1 MQDGVQRACSDES
14 LLGELDLDDALA
26 GSHHVLVLDA
36 HDTTAP
42 NSVELGVIVVLS
54 LESVSEL
61 LEVNEV
67 LATDVG
73 ESDSRGVLHVDE
85 LAKVGLAADEAEGD
99 TLLPAESGKMDDNLN
114 RVDVVGNDDK
124 LGLVLLNESGDVVQA
139 ELEVH
144 WLLGLGGVLLSL
156 TLKTKGLL
164 LVGLGHVLS
173 EQFKELGG
181 LVLVESLGEL
191 VDLRRHLQSLH
202 EDALLPLDANVARPL
217 DETGQVLRRLDISS
231 KTIVANVLLEERA
244 IASGSATSTSFG
256 FNDLLAQ
263 IGRAH
268 V

>member
-61 LEVNEV
+61 LEVDEV

-73 ESDSRGVLHVDE
+73 ESDNRGGFHVDE

-181 LVLVESLGEL
+181 C
-191 VDLRRHLQSLH
+191 
-202 EDALLPLDANVARPL
+202 
-217 DETGQVLRRLDISS
+217 SS
-231 KTIVANVLLEERA
+231 
-244 IASGSATSTSFG
+244 
-256 FNDLLAQ
+256 
-263 IGRAH
+263 
-268 V
+268 